1 MWDTKLA
8 FKRLGC
14 TPAFTDLASEVFA
27 LIVTPH
33 HLYVAL
39 CGLVQMGHWP
49 CVTPQRIL
57 YKYLCA
63 GFIMSHTLSQTKSGE
78 YNIKPNNERLQKCFW
93 LRTPQ

>member
-33 HLYVAL
+33 PLYVAL
-39 CGLVQMGHWP
+39 CGLVQMGRWP
-49 CVTPQRIL
+49 CVTPPIPL
-57 YKYLCA
+57 LAKYLCNA
-63 GFIMSHTLSQTKSGE
+63 FIMSHTLTQNIMEHSKVKSDTQFHSFHQA
-78 YNIKPNNERLQKCFW
+78 IK
-93 LRTPQ
+93 T